1 MRNVNRF
8 LPFLSVFVLCP
19 VFCAAQTPA
28 RDTSASISGRVTLSG
43 KGVAGITVVA
53 AMSRSPFGNKAV
65 AKAVTDEDGNY
76 RLTRLSAGQVSIT
89 PIAKAFVVDTGDP
102 YKQPG
107 QSVIVAEGES
117 ITKIDFA
124 LVRGGVI
131 TGRIT
136 DGQGNPIIA
145 ERVSIVPRVTSDS
158 YGQMTIMDGPKNR
171 TDDRGIYRF
180 YGLGPGSYT
189 VSVGD
194 VSPASG
200 GAITMGG
207 RSQYGKTYY
216 PGVQEESKATIIEVK
231 EGGEV
236 TGVDI
241 IPGKLA
247 EGFSVSG
254 RVVDAE
260 SGQALANVLIGYSSF
275 TDANQQLGSMN
286 LTGTRTDATGKFR
299 LDGMRPGRYA
309 AFFSGMEQGTTSY
322 SEPTPFDVSDGDV
335 TGVEIKVR
343 RGGTIDGVAIIEN
356 NPDPAV
362 SAILKEVTLFVFV
375 EAKGGA
381 PSFRTG
387 QINADGSFRFIGLVP
402 GKARIGLQ
410 GFPFAPKGLTLVRTE
425 LDGLGQQDGIE
436 LTAGAQISGVRLV
449 FAYGAGSI
457 RGEVKIEGGVLPEG
471 TTFQLFI
478 RSATGGDRG
487 PVPQVEVDAR
497 GRFVSEN
504 IPPGTYE
511 VTLYGA
517 IPGPQPAQAFEPVKQ
532 TITVANGAELRVI
545 FVVDLAVK
553 KTGSH

>member
-1 MRNVNRF
+1 M
-8 LPFLSVFVLCP
+8 
-19 VFCAAQTPA
+19 
-28 RDTSASISGRVTLSG
+28 
-43 KGVAGITVVA
+43 VVA
-53 AMSRSPFGNKAV
+53 AMSRLPFGNKTV
-65 AKAVTDEDGNY
+65 AKAVTDEDGSY
-76 RLTRLSAGQVSIT
+76 RLTGLSAGQVSIT
-89 PIAKAFVVDTGDP
+89 PIAKAFVTAIGNA
-102 YKQPG
+102 YKQSE

-117 ITKIDFA
+117 VTKIDFA
-124 LVRGGVI
+124 LVHGGVI

-158 YGQMTIMDGPKNR
+158 YRQMTILDGPKNR

-200 GAITMGG
+200 GAITVGG
-207 RSQYGKTYY
+207 PSQYGKTFY

-260 SGQALANVLIGYSSF
+260 SGQAVANVLIGYSSF
-275 TDANQQLGSMN
+275 TDANEQFGVMN
-286 LTGTRTDATGKFR
+286 LTGTRADATGKFR
-299 LDGMRPGRYA
+299 LDGIRPGRYA
-309 AFFSGMEQGTTSY
+309 AFTSAMEQGTTSY

-335 TGVEIKVR
+335 TEVEIKVR

-362 SAILKEVTLFVFV
+362 SALLKGLNLFAVV
-375 EAKGGA
+375 EPKGGA
-381 PSFRTG
+381 PSFRIG
-387 QINADGSFRFIGLVP
+387 QINADGSFRFIGLAP
-402 GKARIGLQ
+402 GKARIGPQ

-425 LDGLGQQDGIE
+425 VDGLDQQDGIE
-436 LTAGAQISGVRLV
+436 LKAGAQISGVRLV

-471 TTFQLFI
+471 TTFHLLI
-478 RSATGGDRG
+478 RSNTGEDRG
-487 PVPQVEVDAR
+487 SRLNVEVDAR
-497 GRFVSEN
+497 GRFLSEN
-504 IPPGTYE
+504 ISPGTYE
-511 VTLYGA
+511 LTLYGA
-517 IPGPQPAQAFEPVKQ
+517 IPGPQRAPAFEPVKQ
-532 TITVANGAELRVI
+532 TITVENGAELRVI
-545 FVVDLAVK
+545 FLVDLAPK
-553 KTGSH
+553 KTGAQ

>member
-1 MRNVNRF
+1 MRNINRV
-8 LPFLSVFVLCP
+8 LPFLSLLVLCP

-28 RDTSASISGRVTLSG
+28 RDTSASISGRVTVRG

-53 AMSRSPFGNKAV
+53 AMSRSLFDNKTV
-65 AKAVTDEDGNY
+65 AKTATDDDGNY
-76 RLTRLSAGQVSIT
+76 RLSGLPAGRFTIT
-89 PIAKAFVVDTGDP
+89 PVAKAFVAGTGNATG
-102 YKQPG
+102 QSGQSG

-194 VSPASG
+194 VSPAG
-200 GAITMGG
+200 GAVNIVGMGG
-207 RSQYGKTYY
+207 SQYAKTFY

-241 IPGKLA
+241 TPGKPA

-260 SGQALANVLIGYSSF
+260 SGQPVANVFIGYSSF
-275 TDANQQLGSMN
+275 TDANQQMGGMNFTGSK
-286 LTGTRTDATGKFR
+286 TDANGKFR
-299 LDGMRPGRYA
+299 LEEFGLA
-309 AFFSGMEQGTTSY
+309 ATQRLPLVGFGQDNTSY
-322 SEPTPFDVSDGDV
+322 SDPTPFDISEGDV
-335 TGVEIKVR
+335 TGIEIKVR
-343 RGGTIDGVAIIEN
+343 RGGTIDGVAVVEN
-356 NPDPAV
+356 NSDPAV
-362 SAILKEVTLFVFV
+362 AALLQTVLLYAFV
-375 EAKGGA
+375 EAKGAAA
-381 PSFRTG
+381 PSYGRG
-387 QINADGSFRFIGLVP
+387 QINRDGSFRFAGLAP
-402 GKARIGLQ
+402 GKARIGMM
-410 GFPFAPKGLTLVRTE
+410 GFPNTPKGLTLVRTE
-425 LDGLGQQDGIE
+425 LDGLDQQDGIE

-471 TTFQLFI
+471 TTFQLSM
-478 RSATGGDRG
+478 RSSTGENRRLN
-487 PVPQVEVDAR
+487 PYIEVDAR
-497 GRFVSEN
+497 GQFVSEN

-511 VTLYGA
+511 LSLHGA
-517 IPGPQPAQAFEPVKQ
+517 PKAQAGSALRTRK
-532 TITVANGAELRVI
+532 ANCYCRKRRGGSGDLR
-545 FVVDLAVK
+545 
-553 KTGSH
+553 S